1 MSSTVQQPP
10 ARDQVAAPRPV
21 EVPTSLW
28 RDPAYQAFWT
38 MRIGFTALPIA
49 MGIDKFF
56 NAMVYWPQYLASW
69 LYGSAWSAQSFMY
82 FVGSVEC
89 LAGVLC
95 LLKPRYAAYIVAAW
109 LVGIWVNLFSYPGW
123 YDIGVRDF
131 GLTLAALTLGRLAWK
146 YDPPLGL
153 ELRLRSRLSGRP

>member
-1 MSSTVQQPP
+1 MSSTLQRPSGREQF
-10 ARDQVAAPRPV
+10 AAPESTGARVSP
-21 EVPTSLW
+21 W

-38 MRIGFTALPIA
+38 LRIGFTALPLA

-95 LLKPRYAAYIVAAW
+95 LLKPRYSAYVVTAW

-123 YDIGVRDF
+123 YDIGARDF
-131 GLTLAALTLGRLAWK
+131 GLTLAALTLARLAWK
-146 YDPPLGL
+146 YDRPLGF
-153 ELRLRSRLSGRP
+153 ELRLRRRLSGRP